1 MKFLIVKLSAIGD
14 VIHALPVAAY
24 LKQAVPGCKVSWL
37 VEKASAD
44 LVSNNP
50 AVDEVIVFGG
60 KKWLRELGK
69 PGTWLKNMSEA
80 RRFFQEMRD
89 ARYDAVLE
97 LQGLLKSS
105 LLARSTGAKVVAGF
119 DDTREFADQ
128 FLTHKLNVGDYF
140 GHDVPVV
147 ELNLRVAKHALTI
160 LGLATP
166 DLPIEFPLPL
176 LSSSVD
182 VKVASLLISPSCAAP
197 GVGSIDWVDEPG
209 KVVKADSTISSPS
222 SDNQAI
228 SPSSADFQ
236 DSDAPDLAP
245 ALASVP
251 HVASV
256 PNLETDGSLPINIVL
271 IPGTTWVTKIWPEG
285 KWIELGEKLADQ
297 YRCQLVLVGG
307 PAEVQSNYAI
317 AMGIEARRP
326 KQLVVNLT
334 GQTSLVDLI
343 AVFRRSAL
351 VVGADTGPLH
361 LAAATVA
368 PKVIGVF
375 GSTPARRNG
384 PYGSQCETV
393 HLNLECQPCYSKTCK
408 YGTVACLTDLSA
420 AQVFAAALQ
429 KLPG

>member
-24 LKQAVPGCKVSWL
+24 LKQAVPGCTVSWL

-60 KKWLRELGK
+60 KRWLRDLGK
-69 PGTWLKNMSEA
+69 PGTWLKNMGEA
-80 RRFFQEMRD
+80 RKFFEEMRD
-89 ARYDAVLE
+89 AKYDAVLE

-147 ELNLRVAKHALTI
+147 ELNLKVAKYALTL
-160 LGLATP
+160 LGLQTP
-166 DLPIEFPLPL
+166 DLPIVFPLPQL
-176 LSSSVD
+176 PASVD
-182 VKVASLLISPSCAAP
+182 VKVDALLISPASAA
-197 GVGSIDWVDEPG
+197 
-209 KVVKADSTISSPS
+209 
-222 SDNQAI
+222 
-228 SPSSADFQ
+228 
-236 DSDAPDLAP
+236 
-245 ALASVP
+245 P
-251 HVASV
+251 HVASA
-256 PNLETDGSLPINIVL
+256 PDLEPDPSLPINIVL
-271 IPGTTWVTKIWPEG
+271 IPGTTWVTKIWPES
-285 KWIELGEKLADQ
+285 KWIELGERLSER
-297 YRCQLVLVGG
+297 YRCQLILVGG
-307 PAEVQSNYAI
+307 PAEVNSNLAI
-317 AMGIEARRP
+317 GGGIESKRP

-334 GQTSLVDLI
+334 AQTSLTDLI

-361 LAAATVA
+361 LAAATASPAV
-368 PKVIGVF
+368 VGVF
-375 GSTPARRNG
+375 GSTPAKRNG
-384 PYGSQCETV
+384 PYGPHCETV

-408 YGTVACLTDLSA
+408 LGTVACLTDLTA
-420 AQVFAAALQ
+420 AQVFEAVLR